1 MFGKNPVEKSN
12 ENDDNRVRVVK
23 GSPFYTIQGEGPYMG
38 HPAVFLRLHGCNLR
52 CWFCDT
58 QFSDEDDPD
67 IDQELLGSQVASL
80 MNHKK
85 CNLLVIT
92 GGEPARWHLGTLIHS
107 IRQNVV
113 RSIIQ
118 VETAG
123 TIWKGWMATVDLV
136 VSPKTPKIDGRVAAK
151 AMAFKYIVGSDTH
164 IDTDGH
170 FRSNTQEKRSPY
182 QLDKP
187 DLLAYPTNSSTPIYV
202 SPCDEYDP
210 AVNKLNQQHVAEIA
224 MKYGYRVSLQMH
236 KILDLL

>member
-1 MFGKNPVEKSN
+1 MFGKNPVEKAS

-80 MNHKK
+80 MNHNK
-85 CNLLVIT
+85 CDLLVIT
-92 GGEPARWHLGTLIHS
+92 GGEPARWHLGALLHS
-107 IRQNVV
+107 IRQNVCLPT
-113 RSIIQ
+113 IQ
-118 VETAG
+118 IETAG
-123 TIWKGWMATVDLV
+123 TIWKPWMKTVDII
-136 VSPKTPKIDGRVAAK
+136 VSPKTPKIHPEVDKHAK
-151 AMAFKYIVGSDTH
+151 AFKYIVGSDVYVTSE
-164 IDTDGH
+164 GQ
-170 FRSNTQEKRSPY
+170 FRANTQEKRSLY
-182 QLDKP
+182 QLDLP
-187 DLLAYPTNSSTPIYV
+187 DHLAYPSIVTTPIYV

-224 MKYGYRVSLQMH
+224 MKFGYRVSLQMH